1 MAQRTDHR
9 TGPAYDVV
17 VVGAGSAGAP
27 MAARLS
33 ADPSRRVLLVEAGP
47 DYRSSETPE
56 AIRGPNFIQIF
67 SLGVYHWPELQARLT
82 DWQEP
87 QPYPSG
93 RGVGGGSAL
102 NGQGAVRGVPADYDA
117 WAAAGCAGWGWPDVL
132 PDFVRLEDDLDFGD
146 RPYHGTGGP
155 VPVSRSPAPAWGPVS
170 DVLQRAAADAGHP
183 EHPDLN
189 APDSSGL
196 SPMTWHR
203 RGGARVTTSDGY
215 LEPARSRDN
224 LSVLPDTLALRV
236 AFAGNRAVGVVVRT
250 SAGDSLVEAGEV
262 VLCAGALRSPALLL
276 RSGVGPADELR
287 RLGIDVVADLPGVG
301 ANLHDHPLAFLSFP
315 LAPAARDR
323 PADALSGHCVLR
335 TSSGVDGAAP
345 LDLEVLALDRHLMDP
360 SLGGLMVALMRP
372 RSRGRLRLASADP
385 TGEPEPAFGMLAN
398 DADLLALRTAVR
410 QAAELVRH
418 PAFRRA
424 TEAGASLAP
433 GRPVEGCSDDE
444 LDAWLR
450 GECMGHFHAAGTCR
464 MGDPAHP
471 ETVVDPAGRVCGL
484 EGLRVADASIIPDLP
499 RAATHLT
506 TVMIAEHVARSFP
519 GEVRASSAFSVGELR
534 QAPQSARTVTGTR
547 S

>member
-1 MAQRTDHR
+1 MAQRTDR
-9 TGPAYDVV
+9 STGPAYDVV

-33 ADPSRRVLLVEAGP
+33 ADPSRRVALVEAGP

-67 SLGVYHWPELQARLT
+67 SLGAYHWPELRARLT
-82 DWQEP
+82 DYQEP

-102 NGQGAVRGVPADYDA
+102 NGQGAVRGAPADYDG
-117 WAAAGCAGWGWPDVL
+117 WAAAGCAGWGWLDVL
-132 PDFVRLEDDLDFGD
+132 PDFVHIEDDLDFGD
-146 RPYHGTGGP
+146 RSYHGTGGP

-170 DVLQRAAADAGHP
+170 AALQRAAADAGHP

-203 RGGARVTTSDGY
+203 RGGARVTTNDGY
-215 LEPARSRDN
+215 LEAARNRDN
-224 LSVLPDTLALRV
+224 LRVLPDALALRV
-236 AFAGNRAVGVVVRT
+236 AFAGNRVVGVVVRT
-250 SAGDSLVEAGEV
+250 STGDSLVEAGDV
-262 VLCAGALRSPALLL
+262 VLCAGALRSPVLLM

-287 RLGIDVVADLPGVG
+287 RLGIEVVADLPGVG
-301 ANLHDHPLAFLSFP
+301 ANLQDHPLAFLGFP
-315 LAPAARDR
+315 LTSAAQDR
-323 PADALSGHCVLR
+323 PPGALSGHCVLR

-345 LDLEVLALDRHLMDP
+345 LDLEMLALDRHLMDP
-360 SLGGLMVALMRP
+360 SLGGLMVALMQP

-385 TGEPEPAFGMLAN
+385 IREPEPAFGMLA
-398 DADLLALRTAVR
+398 DDRDLLALRTAVR
-410 QAAELVRH
+410 EAAELVRH

-424 TEAGASLAP
+424 TDAGASLEP

-450 GECMGHFHAAGTCR
+450 GGCMGHFHAAGTCR
-464 MGDPAHP
+464 MGDPARP
-471 ETVVDPAGRVCGL
+471 ETVVDPAGRVIGV
-484 EGLRVADASIIPDLP
+484 EGLRVADASIIPELP

-506 TVMIAEHVARSFP
+506 TVMIAEHVARSFL
-519 GEVRASSAFSVGELR
+519 GDLGGDEASDVELR
-534 QAPQSARTVTGTR
+534 RAPQSARTRTGTR